1 MASSVEEKPGRLLSG
16 GRSQRR
22 DKECVESLSVAKG
35 YSQSQQR
42 GQHRPRSQEPRE
54 HGTSAAAQVHG
65 QRTALVWGGGRGG
78 LHRNT
83 GNMTPDRQR
92 VLCSNVQMLFC
103 QQQGASE
110 GSGARR
116 RPGQR
121 SRVSAAWWML
131 WGPGC
136 KMGGGGTGE
145 TCVLVGNREVQSN
158 RARREGAGQT
168 LWGSSGPCTLGL
180 SLCPA
185 HALSS
190 HPSLCMLGTPQSPK
204 PLPSGV

>member
-1 MASSVEEKPGRLLSG
+1 
-16 GRSQRR
+16 
-22 DKECVESLSVAKG
+22 
-35 YSQSQQR
+35 
-42 GQHRPRSQEPRE
+42 
-54 HGTSAAAQVHG
+54 
-65 QRTALVWGGGRGG
+65 
-78 LHRNT
+78 
-83 GNMTPDRQR
+83 MTPDRQR
-92 VLCSNVQMLFC
+92 VLCSNVQMSFC
-103 QQQGASE
+103 QQRGASE

-136 KMGGGGTGE
+136 KMGGGGAGE

-168 LWGSSGPCTLGL
+168 LWGSSGPCTLAL

-185 HALSS
+185 HALCS
-190 HPSLCMLGTPQSPK
+190 HPSLCTLGTPQSPK
-204 PLPSGV
+204 NPSLRGMNMGPFCPPFATPTSSLNLMLCTEEMGRVAETKQEMSKVEWGPLW